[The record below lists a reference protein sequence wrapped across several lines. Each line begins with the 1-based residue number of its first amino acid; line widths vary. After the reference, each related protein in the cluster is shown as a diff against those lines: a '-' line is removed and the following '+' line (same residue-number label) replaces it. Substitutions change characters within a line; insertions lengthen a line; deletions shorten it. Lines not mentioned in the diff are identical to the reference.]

1 MPNSLRSYA
10 MREPV
15 RASYRLREFASLI
28 RFGGKRCRP
37 SGPTGRLKG
46 VHCAPVRRTAAAAA
60 GLPRSARGS
69 AYRPVASCS
78 GRPLR
83 LHGSAALSATA
94 GGPWPPSGPAALLV
108 ASLSRSGLGSVVV
121 ACSAPMRPSGP
132 LPLRAAPLVGPRL
145 CRRLPLLGLVGLPW
159 GRRRVRPP
167 WGRWAVRASPS
178 LGFLPPPPP
187 RSAQCVLSGCGVAY
201 PCRSVKDK
209 RAARPGGP
217 SLTLRPGYAVG

>member
-1 MPNSLRSYA
+1 
-10 MREPV
+10 MR
-15 RASYRLREFASLI
+15 A
-28 RFGGKRCRP
+28 
-37 SGPTGRLKG
+37 
-46 VHCAPVRRTAAAAA
+46 TAAAAA

-69 AYRPVASCS
+69 AYRPVTSCS

-167 WGRWAVRASPS
+167 LGPVGRPGLPLPRFFAAAAPPVCSVRSFGVRCGISVPERQGQAS
-178 LGFLPPPPP
+178 GPP
-187 RSAQCVLSGCGVAY
+187 RRAVLDPPSRLCGGV
-201 PCRSVKDK
+201 DK
-209 RAARPGGP
+209 SP
-217 SLTLRPGYAVG
+217 